1 MTLDSGVLTV
11 WRGTN
16 QSPPGGMPDMG
27 YKQIFGSYYRET
39 TVGIQRYYTAQQYGD
54 RPDMVVRITRTWEI
68 RTATDRVVLQPF
80 GWQDNGSYRITQIQ
94 QVTNEDG
101 LPATDLTL
109 ERDEGL
115 DAGTITGSTG
125 SSD

>member
-80 GWQDNGSYRITQIQ
+80 GWQDTGGG
-94 QVTNEDG
+94 G
-101 LPATDLTL
+101 LPGPDPTL